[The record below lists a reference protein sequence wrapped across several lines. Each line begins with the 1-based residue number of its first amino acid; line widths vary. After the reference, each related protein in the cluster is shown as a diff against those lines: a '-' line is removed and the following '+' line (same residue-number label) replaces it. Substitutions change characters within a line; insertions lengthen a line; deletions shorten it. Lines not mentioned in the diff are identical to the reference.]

1 MSALFPQSLIP
12 DNDAMRLRVLHQY
25 QIVNTTP
32 EKIFD
37 DYVALTARLFN
48 LPISLISLVDEERV
62 WFKASVGA
70 PAGITSLARPDS
82 MCSAAI
88 LQDTPVFFSD
98 YTRESCDLVN
108 PATAEALGLH
118 FYAGTALLTTEGI
131 KIGVLAVI
139 GREHRVFSTAESEL
153 LQALARLVSKTIEL
167 RGRYLDANNPDGWE
181 KAQRELETQL
191 DDNFAL
197 ARYLATRT
205 QGINLEDDEI
215 TQVIKQRLANMD
227 VVLDNKLL

>member
-1 MSALFPQSLIP
+1 MIP
-12 DNDAMRLRVLHQY
+12 ADDAARLRVLHQY

-37 DYVALTARLFN
+37 DYVALTARLLN

-70 PAGITSLARPDS
+70 PAGVTSLARPDS

-98 YTRESCDLVN
+98 YTRESCELVN

-118 FYAGTALLTTEGI
+118 FYAGTALLTSEGT

-139 GREHRVFSTAESEL
+139 GREKRVFTPAESVL
-153 LQALARLVSKTIEL
+153 LQALAQLVSQTIEL
-167 RGRYLDANNPDGWE
+167 RARYLSADDLDGWE
-181 KAQRELETQL
+181 KAQRELETTL

-197 ARYLATRT
+197 ARYLATRA
-205 QGINLEDDEI
+205 QGINLEDEE
-215 TQVIKQRLANMD
+215 VARLLKLRLERMSE
-227 VVLDNKLL
+227 VLRNRLES

>member
-1 MSALFPQSLIP
+1 M
-12 DNDAMRLRVLHQY
+12 
-25 QIVNTTP
+25 NTTP

-37 DYVALTARLFN
+37 EYVALTARLFN

-70 PAGITSLARPDS
+70 PVGVTSLARPDS

-98 YTRESCDLVN
+98 YTRESCELVN
-108 PATAEALGLH
+108 PATAEALGLN
-118 FYAGTALLTTEGI
+118 FYAGTTLFTAEGT
-131 KIGVLAVI
+131 KMGVLAVI
-139 GREHRVFSTAESEL
+139 GREKRVFTTEES
-153 LQALARLVSKTIEL
+153 ALLVSLAQLVSQTIEL
-167 RGRYLDANNPDGWE
+167 RARYLAAEDPDGWE
-181 KAQRELETQL
+181 KAQRELETSL

-205 QGINLEDDEI
+205 QGINLEDEEVA
-215 TQVIKQRLANMD
+215 QLLKLRLERMGE
-227 VVLDNKLL
+227 VLKNRLEF